1 MRSKVSTY
9 EQIRRAHD
17 REGLSIR
24 SLSRRF
30 RAHRRDVRQALASAL
45 PPPRKAPA
53 RAAPKMD
60 RWKPVIE
67 RWLEED
73 RAMPRKQRHTAHRA
87 WQRLVEE
94 HGADVSETT
103 VRRYVAVVRARQEL
117 PLVEVMVPQD
127 HPLGDEA
134 EVDFGTASV
143 YLAGALTEV
152 QLFIMR
158 LSASGRA
165 YPRAYLSEAQEIFLD
180 GHVRAFSYFGG
191 VPRRVRYDYVPRHI
205 IVILWPSALCAR
217 WPSTGWE
224 SEGQRPDVT
233 VGGHITLRENRAR

>member
-1 MRSKVSTY
+1 MSTY

-24 SLSRRF
+24 SLARRF
-30 RAHRRDVRQALASAL
+30 RVHRRDVRQALASAL
-45 PPPRKAPA
+45 PPPRKVAA

-94 HGADVSETT
+94 HGAEISETT

-127 HPLGDEA
+127 HPFGDEA

-143 YLAGALTEV
+143 YLAGVLTEV

-165 YPRAYLSEAQEIFLD
+165 YPRAYLNEAQEVFLD
-180 GHVRAFSYFGG
+180 GHVRAFAHFDGYVGDPPPDRRHKPAWGQQEKGPHELVANRCQGPGG
-191 VPRRVRYDYVPRHI
+191 RPTERYHARPCRRGRLPAI
-205 IVILWPSALCAR
+205 C
-217 WPSTGWE
+217 
-224 SEGQRPDVT
+224 
-233 VGGHITLRENRAR
+233 